1 MRFLW
6 ATRGRVW
13 GFRFLNTGELR
24 SPLAQYQE
32 VFAGREFTTE
42 LFERLGTVTALR
54 FEDPLGRVDRS
65 GRVIPHDFVVIE
77 GLAKEVDSLE
87 AARDALWPLVES
99 EYASIYDL
107 TTLPISR

>member
-13 GFRFLNTGELR
+13 GFRFLSTGDLR
-24 SPLAQYQE
+24 SPLAKYQE
-32 VFAGREFTTE
+32 VFAGREFTPD
-42 LFERLGTVTALR
+42 LFERIGTVIGLR

-65 GRVIPHDFVVIE
+65 GRVIPHDFIVIE
-77 GLAKEVDSLE
+77 GFAKEMNSLE

-107 TTLPISR
+107 TAPPTSR